1 MPDNQDSKP
10 ARPKIKRVVRNR
22 LDQERG
28 GVVVFS
34 STTTNSKPPP
44 CTVSKKVLT
53 ETYERMMVVLSRRQ
67 LNAMAELEMN
77 YKQCAVA
84 LENTYETVFEALDK
98 VEQEQKQKEARG
110 EQFDEPGSVV
120 IDSVPSAPKKRRA
133 RKA

>member
-10 ARPKIKRVVRNR
+10 ARPKVKRVVRNR
-22 LDQERG
+22 LDKELG
-28 GVVVFS
+28 GAVVMS
-34 STTTNSKPPP
+34 SQTTNSKPPP
-44 CTVSKKVLT
+44 CTRSKKVLT

-67 LNAMAELEMN
+67 LNAMAELEMS

-84 LENTYETVFEALDK
+84 LENTFETVFEALD
-98 VEQEQKQKEARG
+98 EEEREKEARG

-120 IDSVPSAPKKRRA
+120 IDSVPSAAKKRRA